1 VISHLL
7 TIAATAQL
15 AVAAAPPQQP
25 AHHEAARRV
34 ASMLALAA
42 QEYRLAYSDGRIV
55 NEAEAEEARLFAS
68 EAAASLTGLP
78 PSLATELEAEIA
90 GFRLLLAAVAPPDSL
105 AERARGVARQLTVAL
120 GLTLDERPSRE
131 ASLAAGERIF
141 QRRCANCHGA
151 SGRGDGGL
159 APNYSP
165 PPANLA
171 DPATLASSTPL
182 DFYRKVTLG
191 VPGTAMKSFS
201 ASLSREE
208 RWDVVAYVLTL
219 SDSTA
224 RRGRSGGAAIVF
236 GTVRGS
242 LGGGMDLARR
252 GQRESASRAVLDAYL
267 AFEAVEGTLQ
277 STEPG
282 LAARAEGQFADLR
295 IAAAGG
301 ADEETLDRGHRD
313 LLATLEEAESALARS
328 RSPAGLVVE
337 SVLLMLREGTEA
349 ILVIAAIMAV
359 LLKSGAP
366 AARRRAVRWGV
377 GAALVASLL
386 TAGLLEW
393 IFRVS
398 PARREA
404 LEGAVMLL
412 AAAMLFY
419 VSYWVVSK
427 IEVAAWQRFVKEQV
441 RRAAARGGGLA
452 LASVVFLAVYRE
464 GFETVLFYKA
474 LYVAGG
480 SAGAAAVTFGLLA
493 GLAGLVALYVG
504 IERFGLRIPVRQF
517 FMVTGA
523 LLYYLAFVFAGRG
536 VKELQESGLVATTPV
551 SWAPRSDLLGIYPTV
566 ESLAVQ
572 GLIVLALLA
581 ALAWVVLRPK
591 RQPAAAAIAARPSS
605 VPAPR
610 PTEPAEESEPEI
622 AAV

>member
-1 VISHLL
+1 
-7 TIAATAQL
+7 
-15 AVAAAPPQQP
+15 
-25 AHHEAARRV
+25 
-34 ASMLALAA
+34 MLELAA
-42 QEYRLAYSDGRIV
+42 QEYRLAYGDGRIV
-55 NEAEAEEARLFAS
+55 NAAEAEEARLLAS
-68 EAAASLTGLP
+68 EAAATLAGLP
-78 PSLATELEAEIA
+78 PSLAAQLEQEVA
-90 GFRLLLAAVAPPDSL
+90 GFQQLLTAVAPPESL

-120 GLTLDERPSRE
+120 GLTLDERPSRQP
-131 ASLAAGERIF
+131 SLAAGERIF
-141 QRRCANCHGA
+141 QRRCASCHGA

-171 DPATLASSTPL
+171 DPATLASATPL

-191 VPGTAMKSFS
+191 VPGTSMGSFS

-208 RWDVVAYVLTL
+208 RWDVVAYVVAL

-242 LGGGMDLARR
+242 LGGAMDLARR
-252 GQRESASRAVLDAYL
+252 GERESAGRAVLDAYL

-277 STEPG
+277 SSEPG
-282 LAARAEGQFADLR
+282 LAARAERQFADLR
-295 IAAAGG
+295 MAASGG
-301 ADEETLDRGHRD
+301 ADEATLDRRHRE
-313 LLATLEEAESALARS
+313 LLVTLEEAENSLSRS
-328 RSPAGLVVE
+328 RSPAGLVAE
-337 SVLLMLREGTEA
+337 SLLLMLREGTEA

-366 AARRRAVRWGV
+366 AERRRAVRWGV
-377 GAALVASLL
+377 GAALAASLL

-412 AAAMLFY
+412 AAAVLFY

-441 RRAAARGGGLA
+441 RRAAAKGGGLA
-452 LASVVFLAVYRE
+452 LASVAFLAVYRE

-480 SAGAAAVTFGLLA
+480 SGGAAAVTIGAVA
-493 GLAGLVALYVG
+493 GLAALVALYVG

-517 FMVTGA
+517 FVVTGA

-551 SWAPRSDLLGIYPTV
+551 SWAPRSELLGIYPTV

-572 GLIVLALLA
+572 GLILAALFS
-581 ALAWVVLRPK
+581 ALAWVVLLPRL
-591 RQPAAAAIAARPSS
+591 QPAAPVI
-605 VPAPR
+605 APR
-610 PTEPAEESEPEI
+610 PAPATQPIERAEESEPET